1 MQDVYQ
7 TFHIGINVFVIKDN
21 QLLLGKR
28 KNVYGTGTWGL
39 PGGHLETG
47 EAMKDAAA
55 RELMEETGLS
65 AKSFDFSNVVND
77 RSRST
82 GGHYV
87 QIGFVAHNVA
97 GEPKVNEPDRCEEWG
112 WFGLDDLPKEL
123 FPPHI
128 IQIENFLQKLKFNDA
143 WRLD

>member
-7 TFHIGINVFVIKDN
+7 TFHIGINVFVVKDN

-55 RELMEETGLS
+55 RELMEETGLR
-65 AKSFDFSNVVND
+65 AKNFDFVNIVND
-77 RSRST
+77 RNRDQ
-82 GGHYV
+82 HYL
-87 QIGFVAHNVA
+87 QIGFVAQNA
-97 GEPKVNEPDRCEEWG
+97 DGEPVLKEPDRCEKWR
-112 WFGLDDLPKEL
+112 WFKLNELPQEL

-128 IQIENFLQKLKFNDA
+128 KQIENFIQKLNFADA
-143 WRLD
+143 